1 MIAVVLAA
9 GRGTRM
15 WPLTGK
21 MPKHILPVGGEPLI
35 RRTVRILTGLGVSPI
50 VVVVGYS
57 RGAVERVLPQ
67 GVIFARQEEQRG
79 TAHALLSAREYI
91 NDDFLLVNGDLLLDQ
106 ESVSSVLEGYD
117 GSPVV
122 GAVSVED
129 PSRYGV
135 LEVRNGHL
143 TGLVEKPERPPGNL
157 INAGVYALPQEALQ
171 FVSGVRPSPRGEL
184 EFTDAVLAMTS
195 EYDVRVVELGGLWM
209 DLAAPWDLLKANEA
223 VMRSEMV
230 ESRIDGEVESGAHIS
245 GPVWIEKDAL
255 VRSGAYI
262 EGPVFIGRGAK
273 VGPNCYIR
281 PCTSIG
287 ENCHIGA
294 SVEIKNSVIMNG
306 SNAPHH
312 NYVGDSVIGERCN
325 LGAGTKVAN
334 LRLDGKPVRSYMRGK
349 RVSTGRRKL
358 GVIMGS
364 DVKVGINASIDP
376 GTVVGNDVFIGPGTR
391 VRGLVKDG
399 AVVL

>member
-1 MIAVVLAA
+1 MMAVVLAA
-9 GRGTRM
+9 GKGTRM

-21 MPKHILPVGGEPLI
+21 MPKHVLPVAGEPLI
-35 RRTVRILTGLGVSPI
+35 GRTVRILGEIGISRT

-57 RGAVERVLPQ
+57 RGAVERALPP
-67 GVIFARQEEQRG
+67 GVVFARQEEQRG
-79 TAHALLSAREYI
+79 TAHAVMAAAPYVD
-91 NDDFLLVNGDLLLDQ
+91 DDFLLINGDLLLDRESL
-106 ESVSSVLEGYD
+106 ESVMREYD

-122 GAVSVED
+122 GAARVDD

-135 LEVRNGHL
+135 LEVRGGHL
-143 TGLVEKPERPPGNL
+143 VGLTEKPERPRGNL
-157 INAGVYALPQEALQ
+157 INAGVYALPREALEH
-171 FVSGVRPSPRGEL
+171 VSRVSPSPRGEL
-184 EFTDAVLAMTS
+184 EFTDALLSMTS
-195 EYDVRVVELGGLWM
+195 EYDVRVVEMRGIWM
-209 DLAAPWDLLKANEA
+209 DLAAPWDLLKANEV
-223 VMRSEMV
+223 VMRSEMKEARIEGVV
-230 ESRIDGEVESGAHIS
+230 EPGAHVS
-245 GPVWIEKDAL
+245 GPVWVGRGAV

-262 EGPVFIGRGAK
+262 EGPVCIGPGARI
-273 VGPNCYIR
+273 GPNCYIR
-281 PCTSIG
+281 PYTSVG
-287 ENCHIGA
+287 EECHIGA
-294 SVEIKNSVIMNG
+294 AVEVKNSVIMNG

-334 LRLDGKPVRSYMRGK
+334 LRLDGRPVKSYMRGK

-376 GTVVGNDVFIGPGTR
+376 GTVVGNDVFIGPAAR
-391 VRGLVKDG
+391 VRGLIRDG